1 LPLTT
6 NPASLRPS
14 IPAADGLVLRGELT
28 YPRARSG
35 APFPLAVLA
44 HQYPSTRDS
53 FAPLCADLRTLGIA
67 TLAFDLRGHGDS
79 IWSPTGVRVAPTP
92 AEPTMEA
99 FGAAFMASAT
109 SVGFPHIADDI
120 VRVASW
126 GLAQNFIDASRLLL
140 AGASVG
146 GTGAL
151 LAAPRLAAALRG
163 VLTFGAAGAGVHSA
177 DATER
182 IRANCEAVKVPML
195 LTTSERDPF
204 DGANNV
210 RTWGKGLPHV
220 VTKVVPGADHGMAIY
235 HTVRRD
241 VVAFVKQSIAAPTRV
256 AGRPGLKGRRRR
268 R

>member
-1 LPLTT
+1 
-6 NPASLRPS
+6 
-14 IPAADGLVLRGELT
+14 
-28 YPRARSG
+28 
-35 APFPLAVLA
+35 
-44 HQYPSTRDS
+44 
-53 FAPLCADLRTLGIA
+53 
-67 TLAFDLRGHGDS
+67 
-79 IWSPTGVRVAPTP
+79 
-92 AEPTMEA
+92 
-99 FGAAFMASAT
+99 
-109 SVGFPHIADDI
+109 
-120 VRVASW
+120 
-126 GLAQNFIDASRLLL
+126 
-140 AGASVG
+140 
-146 GTGAL
+146 
-151 LAAPRLAAALRG
+151 
-163 VLTFGAAGAGVHSA
+163 VHSA

-182 IRANCEAVKVPML
+182 IRASCVAVKVPML